1 MINSIL
7 NSMINSIYS
16 NYSTFLSAAHAAFM
30 SEHLTDRAA
39 LNWNYKQ

>member
-16 NYSTFLSAAHAAFM
+16 NYKYLFFVILLCNPDYM
-30 SEHLTDRAA
+30 
-39 LNWNYKQ
+39 